1 MTNFRAEDM
10 PGNNIPTL
18 PVEKEEKKTSKPAA
32 KAEPKKAAPKS
43 TRSKTAAS
51 KDSAP
56 AEAEKK
62 ESAPADSSDKSAADA
77 ASTEE

>member
-32 KAEPKKAAPKS
+32 KAEPKKAAPR
-43 TRSKTAAS
+43 TRKAAAT
-51 KDSAP
+51 KEAEAP
-56 AEAEKK
+56 AEA
-62 ESAPADSSDKSAADA
+62 KSDA
-77 ASTEE
+77 AEAATTEE